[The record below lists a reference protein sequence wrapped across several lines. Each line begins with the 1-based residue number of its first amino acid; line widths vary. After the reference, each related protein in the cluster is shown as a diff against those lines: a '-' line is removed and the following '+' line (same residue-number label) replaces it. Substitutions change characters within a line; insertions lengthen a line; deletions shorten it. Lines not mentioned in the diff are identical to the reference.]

1 MAKKNKETAGAENMT
16 ESEVVNATEGLVSG
30 TTNPQSDTQDDD
42 NTVEF
47 VLDNHDGTI
56 PSPEVEFELEDSKPT
71 GRELTV
77 LESKCLKFLK
87 GLSPQDFNIIAHYA
101 DVDKLIKE
109 FENV

>member
-30 TTNPQSDTQDDD
+30 TTNPQSDTRDD

-47 VLDNHDGTI
+47 VLDNTDETI
-56 PSPEVEFELEDSKPT
+56 PSPEVEFELEDSKP